1 MDRIAH
7 LLVHRPKP
15 VLALTALCTLFSL
28 LMLTRMSFNADI
40 TEFMTSGNERGEA
53 LAALQSKYQTADPI
67 QAMVSLPEGRSFS
80 SAVELS
86 HLARLR
92 DNLRDQQGVASV
104 TSLLPETHPMTGAVL
119 DASAVSSLPSM
130 IVDGPLLKGPVAS
143 LLLSEDRR
151 HTLMMIV
158 PEAGGIKLAGRLD
171 ELLVKPVAGGLEVSL
186 SGNPVIFASVIGMLS
201 WFLLVIPPL
210 VIVLL
215 LGTFFANIGD
225 RKLTILAVLPA
236 ILGSIWTFGLIFGLG
251 KRVDIVTVIVPIFI
265 IVMGSADGLHFV
277 MHFQEEVTRTK
288 DKVERVATTLRQV
301 GIPMILTTIST
312 AAGFLSLLATDVR
325 PMRQMGVFVAAGI
338 TFAGIIS
345 FFFLPALL
353 SKLDVQPRHHDAVLG
368 RRLTALIKKL
378 ATRRLPAVALVV
390 ALLGFSAVGIPRLEV
405 DTDQLFF
412 FKADHPIRANFAQM
426 KEIFG
431 GATPLVGEFA
441 FDPTAG
447 SEQLDGLRATS
458 RQLEGLPGVERV
470 FSVAD
475 LQGKLPGPAAASLL
489 DPGASGPLGKM
500 VSDDGLRF
508 VLFPGEFEATD
519 LQGWLAF
526 AESNESIRILSG
538 MPVIWDEVARLVL
551 RAQSGSLIA
560 AFSLVLLMLLLAY
573 RKLGQTLVALAPLAL
588 TVGTLLGFI
597 ALSGIQLN
605 LMTAIVSSIVI
616 GVGIDYSIHLVAAID
631 YARND
636 GDGYVLRAIDKAG
649 RPILANALGIAL
661 GLTALWLSPLRIHS
675 QVSMIMWVA
684 MSTAALTTLLVI
696 PALSPRSGLAMPR
709 GDGATKPLGKPADE
723 LSPDHS
729 ER

>member
-251 KRVDIVTVIVPIFI
+251 KRVDIVTVIV
-265 IVMGSADGLHFV
+265 
-277 MHFQEEVTRTK
+277 
-288 DKVERVATTLRQV
+288 
-301 GIPMILTTIST
+301 
-312 AAGFLSLLATDVR
+312 
-325 PMRQMGVFVAAGI
+325 
-338 TFAGIIS
+338 
-345 FFFLPALL
+345 
-353 SKLDVQPRHHDAVLG
+353 
-368 RRLTALIKKL
+368 
-378 ATRRLPAVALVV
+378 
-390 ALLGFSAVGIPRLEV
+390 
-405 DTDQLFF
+405 
-412 FKADHPIRANFAQM
+412 
-426 KEIFG
+426 
-431 GATPLVGEFA
+431 
-441 FDPTAG
+441 
-447 SEQLDGLRATS
+447 
-458 RQLEGLPGVERV
+458 
-470 FSVAD
+470 
-475 LQGKLPGPAAASLL
+475 
-489 DPGASGPLGKM
+489 M
-500 VSDDGLRF
+500 V
-508 VLFPGEFEATD
+508 
-519 LQGWLAF
+519 
-526 AESNESIRILSG
+526 
-538 MPVIWDEVARLVL
+538 
-551 RAQSGSLIA
+551 
-560 AFSLVLLMLLLAY
+560 
-573 RKLGQTLVALAPLAL
+573 
-588 TVGTLLGFI
+588 
-597 ALSGIQLN
+597 
-605 LMTAIVSSIVI
+605 
-616 GVGIDYSIHLVAAID
+616 
-631 YARND
+631 
-636 GDGYVLRAIDKAG
+636 
-649 RPILANALGIAL
+649 
-661 GLTALWLSPLRIHS
+661 
-675 QVSMIMWVA
+675 
-684 MSTAALTTLLVI
+684 LVI
-696 PALSPRSGLAMPR
+696 FHASKDASTEDAAHKGKIGQP
-709 GDGATKPLGKPADE
+709 TKRK
-723 LSPDHS
+723 
-729 ER
+729 